1 MWYGICLAVG
11 FVGGVV
17 TTLLVA
23 AKNRDKAN
31 TVMDRAAGVE
41 RALSGDEKSTG
52 K

>member
-1 MWYGICLAVG
+1 MWYCICLAVG

-17 TTLLVA
+17 TTLFVA

-41 RALSGDEKSTG
+41 RALSGDDKSAG